1 MRQIFTNLP
10 YCFFKT
16 ALLFPTQPPAEADNG
31 LIKKK
36 AALTV
41 SLFWWAFSPP
51 KQKPPPCTSSV
62 LIWGA
67 RGYFNLTY
75 GVITMN
81 TEINKYDELCKQQDK
96 AREKVYKRF
105 RFELAFYQNI
115 AKRELAEGKTKG
127 VALDD
132 ALGNLNGI
140 TITLRILR
148 YDWDSELSGLYRE
161 STEILFE
168 IKEQLTKNLVKEHE
182 QRKREIEECETKY
195 REK

>member
-1 MRQIFTNLP
+1 
-10 YCFFKT
+10 
-16 ALLFPTQPPAEADNG
+16 
-31 LIKKK
+31 
-36 AALTV
+36 
-41 SLFWWAFSPP
+41 
-51 KQKPPPCTSSV
+51 
-62 LIWGA
+62 
-67 RGYFNLTY
+67 
-75 GVITMN
+75 MN
-81 TEINKYDELCKQQDK
+81 AEINNYDKLCKQQDE

-105 RFELAFYQNI
+105 HFELAFYQNI

-140 TITLRILR
+140 TITLKILS

-168 IKEQLTKNLVKEHE
+168 IKEQLTENLIKEHE
-182 QRKREIEECETKY
+182 QRKREIEEYETKY